1 MFLHYYLFF
10 LLYSSKGFL
19 ALAWKPYQVAIF
31 SPTGITRPNCYG
43 ALISEEWVLTPKNCL
58 GEMPSRL
65 VFGGMQKRNQRVMII
80 RTRDQFYNFESPL
93 NVMFVKLEKP
103 VALNSNIEPILISS
117 SVVQEADGIDKQ
129 KNPTFPPSM
138 IRNPANVRPKISEAV
153 KIIAQNRPTFPP
165 TRIRESI
172 INGSSEAVKIIT
184 QHRPTFPPPRIRD
197 PSNKGP
203 IGIGAPEAVK
213 IITKHRPTF
222 PPSGIRGPSNKEPIR
237 IGAPEAVKIITK
249 HRPTFP
255 PPGIRDPSNK
265 KSIRID
271 TPGAVG
277 IKIGPRPELP
287 SSMTRDPTNNLP
299 IKIVPPAIK
308 IKMPPRPL
316 PPLIRIKTK
325 TSGVRSKTRSR
336 PTFPPSWIRDHPSEE
351 QGGNSK
357 PTDNQASERRS
368 KVDQVEPVHNH
379 QARKRRDLIDVFIDP
394 LRLLDEPRELR
405 RSIIELARR
414 SIFLPPHRPIKIP
427 LP

>member
-299 IKIVPPAIK
+299 IKIVPPGDNVIKYHNLKLFHFLYRKKLKIASQEIYFTSFVYRTTTLWNSSRHILLYSQGLDFFAIDGL
-308 IKMPPRPL
+308 MPVWNCFGSPYFD
-316 PPLIRIKTK
+316 KY
-325 TSGVRSKTRSR
+325 TR
-336 PTFPPSWIRDHPSEE
+336 
-351 QGGNSK
+351 
-357 PTDNQASERRS
+357 
-368 KVDQVEPVHNH
+368 
-379 QARKRRDLIDVFIDP
+379 
-394 LRLLDEPRELR
+394 
-405 RSIIELARR
+405 
-414 SIFLPPHRPIKIP
+414 
-427 LP
+427 